1 MSTPHSNHAGK
12 KSPHTER
19 MCPMTT
25 ITAYLTTK
33 DAARHL
39 GFSYKT
45 LESWRA
51 RGMGPRYRQ
60 LPNGR
65 IRYLMNELDDWARSL
80 GDTSTKH

>member
-1 MSTPHSNHAGK
+1 MSTPLFNSAGEQPNTARK
-12 KSPHTER
+12 HT
-19 MCPMTT
+19 M
-25 ITAYLTTK
+25 ITNSAYLTTK